1 MKKYW
6 IDCDSNDGTQFALYE
21 KTEEDE
27 ICILKFDFDDI
38 DGLKELEE
46 AGQIGEGYELI
57 DKYIEKEL
65 GFLPE
70 YEVG

>member
-6 IDCDSNDGTQFALYE
+6 LDCDSPAGTQFALYE
-21 KTEEDE
+21 KNGEDE
-27 ICILKFDFDDI
+27 KCILKFDFDDI
-38 DGLKELEE
+38 DGLKELED